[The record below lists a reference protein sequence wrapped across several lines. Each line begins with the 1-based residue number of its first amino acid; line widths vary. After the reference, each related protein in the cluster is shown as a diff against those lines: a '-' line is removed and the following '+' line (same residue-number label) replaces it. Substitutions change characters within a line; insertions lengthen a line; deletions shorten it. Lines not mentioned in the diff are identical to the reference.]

1 MVDTQ
6 LIPRGIKQKEVLDA
20 MRTIPRHLFVEEGL
34 WAQAYSDYPLPIGHG
49 QTISQPF
56 MVAFMTE
63 AMELTG
69 TEKVLEIGV
78 GSGYQAAI
86 VSLLASRVFTIER
99 KPALAAKARK
109 VLDGLHLS
117 NVQIRIGDGTMG
129 WPEEAPFDAVI
140 VTAAAPE
147 VPKAYIDQL
156 KDGGRLVI
164 PVGGEF
170 LQELVRIRRKGGTT
184 VTEDLGGCK
193 FVKLVG
199 RHGWEEGA

>member
-6 LIPRGIKQKEVLDA
+6 LIPRGIKQKEVLEA
-20 MRTIPRHLFVEEGL
+20 MKTIPRHLFVEEGL

-63 AMELTG
+63 AMELTA

-99 KPALAAKARK
+99 KPATGPW
-109 VLDGLHLS
+109 DGPKRHLS
-117 NVQIRIGDGTMG
+117 M
-129 WPEEAPFDAVI
+129 P
-140 VTAAAPE
+140 
-147 VPKAYIDQL
+147 L
-156 KDGGRLVI
+156 L
-164 PVGGEF
+164 
-170 LQELVRIRRKGGTT
+170 
-184 VTEDLGGCK
+184 
-193 FVKLVG
+193 
-199 RHGWEEGA
+199 